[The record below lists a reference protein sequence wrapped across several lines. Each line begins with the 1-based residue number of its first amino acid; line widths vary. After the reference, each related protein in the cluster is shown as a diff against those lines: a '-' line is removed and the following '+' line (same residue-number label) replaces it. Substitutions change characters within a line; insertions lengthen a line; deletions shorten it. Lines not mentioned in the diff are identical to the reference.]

1 MAVPGSIR
9 CCPYIWSISNHEPL
23 LCHSELK
30 AKNLSPNKQALLLN
44 QHILHSAPK
53 IAEVFLIVVKESMA
67 VDVKQV
73 IQELIVP
80 ELREIKS
87 EVKGLQSE
95 LKRLEEKI
103 DTQGAKFDAKL
114 EALNDK
120 IDLQDIKLDFRSAM
134 KC

>member
-1 MAVPGSIR
+1 
-9 CCPYIWSISNHEPL
+9 
-23 LCHSELK
+23 
-30 AKNLSPNKQALLLN
+30 
-44 QHILHSAPK
+44 
-53 IAEVFLIVVKESMA
+53 MA
-67 VDVKQV
+67 VDVKQA

-87 EVKGLQSE
+87 DVKGLQAE

>member
-1 MAVPGSIR
+1 MNPSSVILSR
-9 CCPYIWSISNHEPL
+9 RQRISL
-23 LCHSELK
+23 RT
-30 AKNLSPNKQALLLN
+30 NKPFLLN
-44 QHILHSAPK
+44 QQILHSAPK
-53 IAEVFLIVVKESMA
+53 IAEVFLSMVKEPMA

-120 IDLQDIKLDFRSAM
+120 IDLQDMKLDFRSAM
-134 KC
+134 KS